1 MLSNYQKKIKQ
12 ISTSQ
17 VQDPHTGV
25 IKLELSSINLKPVD
39 AIHLITGPGATLLP
53 FSPEVREVAL
63 VWRAILVALTLK
75 RLFYGITPQGTPQN
89 INNSQGLCS
98 VNKHFELF
106 VQNRGIYRNLG
117 QLKEKNHFSVD
128 IFIQIAST
136 LRTAASCIFAH
147 LHHDDIIDYIFK
159 SMYMERCL
167 HWAQ

>member
-25 IKLELSSINLKPVD
+25 IKLELSSINLKTVD

-75 RLFYGITPQGTPQN
+75 RLFLRDLLKTGTPQN
-89 INNSQGLCS
+89 ISNSQGLCS

-167 HWAQ
+167 H

>member
-1 MLSNYQKKIKQ
+1 MDDLGGERCYERYIASCQYKDILKICILKGHLSPLG
-12 ISTSQ
+12 Q
-17 VQDPHTGV
+17 VGDSAP
-25 IKLELSSINLKPVD
+25 
-39 AIHLITGPGATLLP
+39 A
-53 FSPEVREVAL
+53 RE
-63 VWRAILVALTLK
+63 
-75 RLFYGITPQGTPQN
+75 Y
-89 INNSQGLCS
+89 S
-98 VNKHFELF
+98 VNIHFELF

-167 HWAQ
+167 H

>member
-25 IKLELSSINLKPVD
+25 IKLELSSINLKTVD

-75 RLFYGITPQGTPQN
+75 RLFYGISSKRELLKTSVIAKAYVQSTN
-89 INNSQGLCS
+89 ILSYLYKTEVFTEIWDN
-98 VNKHFELF
+98 
-106 VQNRGIYRNLG
+106 
-117 QLKEKNHFSVD
+117 
-128 IFIQIAST
+128 
-136 LRTAASCIFAH
+136 
-147 LHHDDIIDYIFK
+147 
-159 SMYMERCL
+159 
-167 HWAQ
+167 

>member
-25 IKLELSSINLKPVD
+25 IKLELSSINLKTVD

-75 RLFYGITPQGTPQN
+75 RLFYGISSKRELLKTSVIAKAYVQSTN
-89 INNSQGLCS
+89 ILSYLYKTEVFTEIWDNLKRRTISQ
-98 VNKHFELF
+98 
-106 VQNRGIYRNLG
+106 
-117 QLKEKNHFSVD
+117 
-128 IFIQIAST
+128 
-136 LRTAASCIFAH
+136 
-147 LHHDDIIDYIFK
+147 
-159 SMYMERCL
+159 
-167 HWAQ
+167 